1 MVTQMPSSSLKMR
14 RAPVGAA
21 RPVDHSSKR
30 RHRDD
35 HDTRVEDFI
44 GENALDERAAAALR
58 GASPAL
64 RDAVMTRGSLRDTR
78 NPSAALLG
86 RLRDS
91 PAILAVNVSLR
102 PLEAM
107 QEEQGLKI
115 GVEDLTRKARDGGAS
130 KKWAHPPSIPMPQ
143 RTRNQMALL
152 RLRLSRLSRVVDHAV
167 QRYRLATSDA
177 NHGPEPQASDKIEC
191 GKKFIGEL
199 MASSEWFAI
208 G

>member
-1 MVTQMPSSSLKMR
+1 MVTQMPSSSLKMQ
-14 RAPVGAA
+14 RAPVGAV

-44 GENALDERAAAALR
+44 GEENALDERAAAALR

-152 RLRLSRLSRVVDHAV
+152 RLRLSRLSRLVDHAV
-167 QRYRLATSDA
+167 QRYRLATICASRRQA
-177 NHGPEPQASDKIEC
+177 AAVPQRGS
-191 GKKFIGEL
+191 L
-199 MASSEWFAI
+199 SSSGWWQQQ
-208 G
+208 

>member
-1 MVTQMPSSSLKMR
+1 MVTL
-14 RAPVGAA
+14 
-21 RPVDHSSKR
+21 RPFDRSSKR
-30 RHRDD
+30 RHSDR

-58 GASPAL
+58 EASPDL
-64 RDAVMTRGSLRDTR
+64 RDAVMMRGSLRDTR

-152 RLRLSRLSRVVDHAV
+152 RLRLSRLSRLVDHAV

-177 NHGPEPQASDKIEC
+177 NHGPEPQASDRIEC

-208 G
+208 R

>member
-1 MVTQMPSSSLKMR
+1 MVIQMPSSSVETQR
-14 RAPVGAA
+14 VPVGAV
-21 RPVDHSSKR
+21 RPVGLSSKR
-30 RHRDD
+30 RHRDA

-58 GASPAL
+58 GASPAM
-64 RDAVMTRGSLRDTR
+64 RDAVMMRGSLRDTR

-152 RLRLSRLSRVVDHAV
+152 RLRLSRLSRLVDHAV
-167 QRYRLATSDA
+167 QRYRLATICASRRQA
-177 NHGPEPQASDKIEC
+177 AAVPQR
-191 GKKFIGEL
+191 GGL
-199 MASSEWFAI
+199 SSSGWWQQQ
-208 G
+208 

>member
-30 RHRDD
+30 RRRDD

-58 GASPAL
+58 GASPDL
-64 RDAVMTRGSLRDTR
+64 RDAVMMRGSLRDTR

-91 PAILAVNVSLR
+91 LAILAVNVSFR

-107 QEEQGLKI
+107 QEGQELKT
-115 GVEDLTRKARDGGAS
+115 GVEDLTRKARDGGVS
-130 KKWAHPPSIPMPQ
+130 NKWAHPPSIPMSQ

-152 RLRLSRLSRVVDHAV
+152 RHRLSRLSGVVGRAI
-167 QRYRLATSDA
+167 QRYRIATIDA
-177 NHGPEPQASDKIEC
+177 RHRPEPQASDWIEC
-191 GKKFIGEL
+191 GKPFIGEH
-199 MASSEWFAI
+199 MASSEWFAV